1 VVPAL
6 LWLFRGEVELP
17 SSFFG
22 FVVAG
27 AALVEPFDVPLVSW
41 SLCGSPE
48 LLELLVA
55 VLFRF
60 AFAETPTPVDAPL
73 ALAACL
79 PI

>member
-6 LWLFRGEVELP
+6 LWSFRGELELP

-22 FVVAG
+22 FVAAG
-27 AALVEPFDVPLVSW
+27 AVLVEPLDVPLVSW
-41 SLCGSPE
+41 SPCGSPE
-48 LLELLVA
+48 LLVA
-55 VLFRF
+55 FLFFRF
-60 AFAETPTPVDAPL
+60 ALAETPTPVDAPL